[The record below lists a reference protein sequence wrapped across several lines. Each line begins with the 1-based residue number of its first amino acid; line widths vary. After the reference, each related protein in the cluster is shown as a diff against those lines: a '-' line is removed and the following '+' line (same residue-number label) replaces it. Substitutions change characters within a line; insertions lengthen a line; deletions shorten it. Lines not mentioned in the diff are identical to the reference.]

1 MTNAILKTSLQT
13 EINYIQ
19 NLIEKNG
26 PTPADYQALDD
37 WHDRVWDNFKDN
49 EQAMKDIRNALGLV
63 YKSVDT
69 LLGLTFL
76 APHGYKGDFEV
87 IDRIYQKRVSSINYL
102 EKWDAYFHNH
112 LKAPQA
118 VRNRKTYFKNIL
130 SHKLNANPSLTV
142 LNLASGP
149 CRDLKEFFETHP
161 TAPVTFDCVEL
172 DENAIA
178 YAQKLTNYTP
188 NINFIHKNVFRYAT
202 DQQYDLVWSA
212 GLFDYFEDK
221 IFVKILARFL
231 KNVKAGGE
239 LIIGNFHPRNPT
251 RSVMEISTWHLHH
264 RTEKELI
271 ALAQMAGVADVGRI
285 TIDME
290 GEGIN
295 LFMRIRF

>member
-1 MTNAILKTSLQT
+1 MTNTIEKKSLQK
-13 EINYIQ
+13 EIVYLQ

-49 EQAMKDIRNALGLV
+49 EQAMKDIRNALDLI
-63 YKSVDT
+63 YQNVDNIF
-69 LLGLTFL
+69 GLTYL

-87 IDRIYQKRVSSINYL
+87 IDKIYQKRVSQIDHLKN
-102 EKWDAYFHNH
+102 WDIYFQNRI
-112 LKAPQA
+112 KAPQA
-118 VRNRKTYFKNIL
+118 VRNRKTYFKNLLAQKIT
-130 SHKLNANPSLTV
+130 SKPSLDV

-149 CRDLKEFFETHP
+149 CRDLKEFFEIHP

-178 YAQKLTNYTP
+178 YAQKLTNHNA
-188 NINFIHKNVFRYAT
+188 NINFIHKNIFRFAT

-212 GLFDYFEDK
+212 GLFDYFDDK

-239 LIIGNFHPRNPT
+239 LILGNFHPRNPT
-251 RSVMEISTWHLHH
+251 RSVMEVATWHLHH
-264 RTEKELI
+264 RTEAELI
-271 ALAQMAGVADVGRI
+271 ALAQMAGVVDVGRI
-285 TIDME
+285 RVDTE

-295 LFMRIRF
+295 LFMRVG